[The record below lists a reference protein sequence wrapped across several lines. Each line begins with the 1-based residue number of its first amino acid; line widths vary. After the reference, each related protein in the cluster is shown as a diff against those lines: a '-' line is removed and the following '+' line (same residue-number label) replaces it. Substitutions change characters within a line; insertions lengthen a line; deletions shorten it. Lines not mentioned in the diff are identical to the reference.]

1 MFLPVT
7 LRLDIFEKGVEMI
20 KLFKKNGNNPSQK
33 AEVENHQPKLRQD
46 SVKINS
52 EQEKKSHPD
61 RRRVKTDLLIHDLKV
76 PLAVIEAGIVSL
88 LKRVEKYGPLTKK
101 QEKVLVRVLRNT
113 KVTKTL
119 VNDALELGRSRKGIV
134 NITYFSLSDLIE
146 RTLVEIFD
154 LADSG
159 AAEMIKSCVD
169 LTRFREILKEKGILL
184 NIDEKLWCQE
194 ICQDEA
200 KLIQILRNLLNNALK
215 YRKSQVILDIDREG
229 DTLLILVKD
238 DGEGIPSVY
247 HKKIFESYFQM
258 DSSSA
263 CTVRGHGLGLAGVMA
278 LTEDMGGHI
287 SLESEEGKGAEFSIK
302 LPLSCNTYQ

>member
-1 MFLPVT
+1 
-7 LRLDIFEKGVEMI
+7 MI
-20 KLFKKNGNNPSQK
+20 KLFRKNGDNPSQETNVPDNQSK
-33 AEVENHQPKLRQD
+33 STQD
-46 SVKINS
+46 SAKIDS
-52 EQEKKSHPD
+52 GQEKNFQQE

-88 LKRVEKYGPLTKK
+88 LRRVEKYGPLTEK

-134 NITYFSLSDLIE
+134 DITYFSLSDLIGQ
-146 RTLVEIFD
+146 TLVEIFD

-159 AAEMIKSCVD
+159 AAEKIKSCVD
-169 LTRFREILKEKGILL
+169 LTLFREVLEEKGILL
-184 NIDEKLWCQE
+184 HIDEKLWCQE

-215 YRKSQVILDIDREG
+215 YRKSRVTLNIDREG
-229 DTLLILVKD
+229 NTLVILVKD

-258 DSSSA
+258 ESSDA

-278 LTEDMGGHI
+278 LIEDMGGQI

-302 LPLSCNTYQ
+302 VPLSGRP

>member
-1 MFLPVT
+1 
-7 LRLDIFEKGVEMI
+7 MI
-20 KLFKKNGNNPSQK
+20 KLFRKNGDNPSQETNVPDNQSK
-33 AEVENHQPKLRQD
+33 STQD

-52 EQEKKSHPD
+52 GPEKNFHPE

-88 LKRVEKYGPLTKK
+88 LRRVEKYGPLTEK

-134 NITYFSLSDLIE
+134 DITYFSLSDLIGQ
-146 RTLVEIFD
+146 TLVEIFE

-159 AAEMIKSCVD
+159 AAEKIKSCVD
-169 LTRFREILKEKGILL
+169 LTLFREVLEEKGILL
-184 NIDEKLWCQE
+184 HIDEKLWCEE

-215 YRKSQVILDIDREG
+215 YRKSRVTLNIDREG
-229 DTLLILVKD
+229 NTLVILVKD

-258 DSSSA
+258 ESSDA

-278 LTEDMGGHI
+278 LIEDMGGQI

-302 LPLSCNTYQ
+302 VPLSGRP

>member
-1 MFLPVT
+1 M
-7 LRLDIFEKGVEMI
+7 
-20 KLFKKNGNNPSQK
+20 
-33 AEVENHQPKLRQD
+33 
-46 SVKINS
+46 
-52 EQEKKSHPD
+52 HPD

-88 LKRVEKYGPLTKK
+88 LRRVEKYGPLTEK

-134 NITYFSLSDLIE
+134 DITNFSLSDLIE
-146 RTLVEIFD
+146 QTLVEIFD

-159 AAEMIKSCVD
+159 VAEKIKSCVD
-169 LTRFREILKEKGILL
+169 LALFREILKEKGILL
-184 NIDEKLWCQE
+184 HIDERLWCQE

-215 YRKSQVILDIDREG
+215 YRKSRVTLDIDREG
-229 DTLLILVKD
+229 NTLVILVKD

-258 DSSSA
+258 DGSGA

-278 LTEDMGGHI
+278 LIEDMGGQV
-287 SLESEEGKGAEFSIK
+287 SLESEEGKGAEFSVK
-302 LPLSCNTYQ
+302 VPLSRNTRI

>member
-1 MFLPVT
+1 
-7 LRLDIFEKGVEMI
+7 MI
-20 KLFKKNGNNPSQK
+20 KFFRRNEARSSQK
-33 AEVENHQPKLRQD
+33 AEVPGSQSESRQVSVNIDSEHEND
-46 SVKINS
+46 F
-52 EQEKKSHPD
+52 HPD

-88 LKRVEKYGPLTKK
+88 LRRVEKYGPLTEK

-134 NITYFSLSDLIE
+134 DITNFSLSDLIGQ
-146 RTLVEIFD
+146 TLVEIFD

-159 AAEMIKSCVD
+159 AAEKIKSCVD
-169 LTRFREILKEKGILL
+169 LARFREILEEKGVLL
-184 NIDEKLWCQE
+184 NIDERLWCQE

-215 YRKSQVILDIDREG
+215 YRKNRVTLDIDRRE
-229 DTLLILVKD
+229 DYLVILVKD

-247 HKKIFESYFQM
+247 HKKIFESYFQI
-258 DSSSA
+258 DGSGVY
-263 CTVRGHGLGLAGVMA
+263 TVRGHGLGLAGVMA
-278 LTEDMGGHI
+278 LVEDMGGRI
-287 SLESEEGKGAEFSIK
+287 SLESEEGKGAKFSVK
-302 LPLSCNTYQ
+302 VPLSSNTEE

>member
-1 MFLPVT
+1 
-7 LRLDIFEKGVEMI
+7 MI
-20 KLFKKNGNNPSQK
+20 KLFKKNGNNLSRK
-33 AEVENHQPKLRQD
+33 TKVVDNQPKSRQD
-46 SVKINS
+46 PVKINS
-52 EQEKKSHPD
+52 EQGEKSHSD
-61 RRRVKTDLLIHDLKV
+61 RKRVKTDLLIHDLKV

-88 LKRVEKYGPLTKK
+88 LRRVEKYGPLTKK

-169 LTRFREILKEKGILL
+169 LTRFREILNEKGILL
-184 NIDEKLWCQE
+184 NIDENLWCQE
-194 ICQDEA
+194 IYQDKA

-215 YRKSQVILDIDREG
+215 YRKSRVILDIYRYN
-229 DTLLILVKD
+229 DTLVILVKD
-238 DGEGIPSVY
+238 DGEGIPSIY

-258 DSSSA
+258 DNSSA

-278 LTEDMGGHI
+278 LTEDMGGQI
-287 SLESEEGKGAEFSIK
+287 SLKSEEGKGAEFSIK
-302 LPLSCNTYQ
+302 LPLSGNT

>member
-1 MFLPVT
+1 MFKFF
-7 LRLDIFEKGVEMI
+7 RRNEASS
-20 KLFKKNGNNPSQK
+20 SQK
-33 AEVENHQPKLRQD
+33 AKVPDNQSESGQVLVNID
-46 SVKINS
+46 SGHKTDF
-52 EQEKKSHPD
+52 HPE

-88 LKRVEKYGPLTKK
+88 LRRVEKYGPLTEK

-134 NITYFSLSDLIE
+134 DITKFSLSDLIGQ
-146 RTLVEIFD
+146 TLVEIFD

-159 AAEMIKSCVD
+159 AAEKIRSCVD
-169 LTRFREILKEKGILL
+169 LAQFREILEEKGVLMH
-184 NIDEKLWCQE
+184 IDERLWCQE

-215 YRKSQVILDIDREG
+215 YRKSRVILDIDRKE
-229 DTLLILVKD
+229 DYLVILVRD

-247 HKKIFESYFQM
+247 HKKIFESYFQI
-258 DSSSA
+258 DGTGDY
-263 CTVRGHGLGLAGVMA
+263 TVRGHGLGLAGVMA
-278 LTEDMGGHI
+278 LVEDMGGRI
-287 SLESEEGKGAEFSIK
+287 SLESEEGKGAKFSVK
-302 LPLSCNTYQ
+302 VPLSSNTEQ